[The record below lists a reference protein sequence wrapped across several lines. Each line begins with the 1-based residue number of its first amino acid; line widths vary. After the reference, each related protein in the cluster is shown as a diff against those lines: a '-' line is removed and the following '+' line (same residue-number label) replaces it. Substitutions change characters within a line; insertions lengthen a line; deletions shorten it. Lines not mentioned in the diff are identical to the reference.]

1 MWPYL
6 LLKATP
12 APTGNSASY
21 SVRHRCT
28 IAIGWVHSHP
38 WLLKTERAMC
48 CQVVPSGAQHF
59 VGHGRHVERLEASD
73 SETDAALNV
82 DAADGDNEP
91 ASEDEDVDGTNNAAA
106 VHPSLAAGQH
116 GRRAGASGRR
126 REAVHPGRAEG
137 ESSISQEYVAGG
149 LDESTRGSIRT
160 SELER
165 LDGAPLVPGASAFAR
180 EDAEQGTGEWPLG
193 DLGPSRVGAS
203 FLSAL
208 GEGCLELNKS
218 IALRQKSLS
227 EPLHS
232 LGSGG
237 VLSSMN

>member
-1 MWPYL
+1 
-6 LLKATP
+6 
-12 APTGNSASY
+12 
-21 SVRHRCT
+21 
-28 IAIGWVHSHP
+28 
-38 WLLKTERAMC
+38 MC
-48 CQVVPSGAQHF
+48 YQVVPSGAQHF

-82 DAADGDNEP
+82 DAVDGDNEP
-91 ASEDEDVDGTNNAAA
+91 ASEDKDVDGTSNAAA
-106 VHPSLAAGQH
+106 VHPSPAAGQH
-116 GRRAGASGRR
+116 GRRQHASGRQ
-126 REAVHPGRAEG
+126 REAVHPGHAEG
-137 ESSISQEYVAGG
+137 ESSISQDYVAGA

-160 SELER
+160 SEVER
-165 LDGAPLVPGASAFAR
+165 LDGALPEPGASTFAR
-180 EDAEQGTGEWPLG
+180 EVAKQGTGDTSEWPLG

-227 EPLHS
+227 GPLRS

-237 VLSSMN
+237 MLSSMN